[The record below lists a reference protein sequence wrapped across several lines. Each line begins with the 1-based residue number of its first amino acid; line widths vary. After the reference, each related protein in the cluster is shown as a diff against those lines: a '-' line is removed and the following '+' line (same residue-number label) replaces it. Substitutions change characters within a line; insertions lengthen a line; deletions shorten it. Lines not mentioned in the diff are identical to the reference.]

1 MYIVYYDRL
10 RALSFFY
17 SNRNLLIARF
27 NGRKLSI
34 SAFYKKRKRKK
45 KQTAGQKVDPCRLG
59 EAYNKIKKK
68 HINYPHYIFVHMD
81 VYKLFIKF
89 GNAKRLRIFNFKK
102 IQYDTLLSSKYIY
115 FCSHGSVPLFSLFFS
130 WFQP

>member
-1 MYIVYYDRL
+1 MVENYLY
-10 RALSFFY
+10 
-17 SNRNLLIARF
+17 LLFI
-27 NGRKLSI
+27 
-34 SAFYKKRKRKK
+34 KKKEKK

-59 EAYNKIKKK
+59 EPITKKK

-115 FCSHGSVPLFSLFFS
+115 FCSHGSVPLFSLSFFMVS
-130 WFQP
+130 ALIMNRHCVFNST